1 MKKLMMLATI
11 VVLLGGCGDRNKDD
25 KEPRMSPAEMAEVF
39 YSHLSGDEYMYLF
52 GDVSGNYRPQV
63 GTVYF
68 YRDVRALQIQQVL
81 DGAVLARC
89 FSREG
94 NPLLIYTNHTYVDND
109 WLKEGYYLCEGT
121 VSYETISGAN
131 VTTYRFREITGETGL
146 LLRAKVE
153 KANHER
159 ELRLREE
166 AERRAKAAAEEKAK
180 RGVQLKKE
188 FLERLDYSLSTHR
201 GLKER
206 MQELKG
212 LWDEG
217 FLAEDECKGYIENI
231 RKAQKEEL
239 EEEERERAI
248 ECAEK
253 AVFSSNLL
261 PSTKKAQLKLL
272 LDQKR
277 ITEDIYNQ
285 YLGKL
290 EQMLRAQKQKVDDIL
305 SSSQTVEE
313 KDAMLKA
320 LRARGELDYSEY
332 LDAHDRLR
340 RQH

>member
-1 MKKLMMLATI
+1 MKKLMMLVAI
-11 VVLLGGCGDRNKDD
+11 AVLLDGCGDGNKDD
-25 KEPRMSPAEMAEVF
+25 KEPTMSPAEMAEVF
-39 YSHLSGDEYMYLF
+39 FSHLSGDEYMYLF
-52 GDVSGNYRPQV
+52 GDASGNYRPQV

-81 DGAVLARC
+81 DGAVLTRC

-121 VSYETISGAN
+121 VLYEAVSGAN
-131 VTTYRFREITGETGL
+131 VTTYRFREIVGETGR

-153 KANHER
+153 RANQER
-159 ELRLREE
+159 EVLLREE
-166 AERRAKAAAEEKAK
+166 AERRAKIAAEEKAK
-180 RGVQLKKE
+180 RGKQLKKE
-188 FLERLDYSLSTHR
+188 FLERLDYSLNTHN
-201 GLKER
+201 GLEER

-212 LWDEG
+212 LWDEN
-217 FLAEDECKGYIENI
+217 FLAEDECKGYIESI
-231 RKAQKEEL
+231 KKAQKEEL
-239 EEEERERAI
+239 EKEELKRAI
-248 ECAEK
+248 DCAEK
-253 AVFSSNLL
+253 AISGNLH

-285 YLGKL
+285 YLAKL
-290 EQMLRAQKQKVDDIL
+290 EQILRAQKQKVDGIL
-305 SSSQTVEE
+305 SSDQTVEE

-320 LRARGELDYSEY
+320 LRARGEIDYSEY

-340 RQH
+340 RQR